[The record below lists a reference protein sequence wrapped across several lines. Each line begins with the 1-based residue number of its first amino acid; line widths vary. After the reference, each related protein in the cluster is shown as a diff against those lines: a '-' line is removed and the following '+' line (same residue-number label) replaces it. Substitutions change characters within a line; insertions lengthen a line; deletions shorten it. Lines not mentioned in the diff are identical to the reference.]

1 MKQMLF
7 ALLLIFVPAQAWS
20 GGCSCGSINSM
31 ITAAKME
38 TIQAVNA
45 HTAAEAEAIR
55 SEIVLTAQNVIGTIK
70 SESATIIRAIVALK
84 ESNAAALKGQG
95 MADESLKT
103 EDMYGKAAQPSGL
116 CGASTLGA
124 GIQLGARAGQELQAT
139 MREKQHDYGN
149 TQGARPVEFLQR
161 VLAEEHPSEQE
172 TLEALFPLQGTLTGE
187 QVAQAH
193 ESIKTLANP
202 RPLPVVTDEQKKT
215 AAGQTYG
222 GRPQDS

>member
-7 ALLLIFVPAQAWS
+7 ALLLIFVPAQAWA

-55 SEIVLTAQNVIGTIK
+55 SEIVLAAQNVIGTIK

-116 CGASTLGA
+116 CGASALGA

-139 MREKQHDYGN
+139 MREKHCSPCR
-149 TQGARPVEFLQR
+149 AR
-161 VLAEEHPSEQE
+161 
-172 TLEALFPLQGTLTGE
+172 
-187 QVAQAH
+187 
-193 ESIKTLANP
+193 
-202 RPLPVVTDEQKKT
+202 
-215 AAGQTYG
+215 
-222 GRPQDS
+222 

>member
-7 ALLLIFVPAQAWS
+7 ALLLIFVPAQAWA

-55 SEIVLTAQNVIGTIK
+55 SEIVLAAQNVIGTIK

-124 GIQLGARAGQELQAT
+124 GIQLGARAGQELQARPCVKSSMT
-139 MREKQHDYGN
+139 TAIPRASALWSFCNEFWRKN
-149 TQGARPVEFLQR
+149 TLRNRKHWKPCSPCRAR
-161 VLAEEHPSEQE
+161 
-172 TLEALFPLQGTLTGE
+172 
-187 QVAQAH
+187 
-193 ESIKTLANP
+193 
-202 RPLPVVTDEQKKT
+202 
-215 AAGQTYG
+215 
-222 GRPQDS
+222 

>member
-70 SESATIIRAIVALK
+70 SESATIIRAIVALRACLETHLSIMK
-84 ESNAAALKGQG
+84 RFNSMLA
-95 MADESLKT
+95 MA
-103 EDMYGKAAQPSGL
+103 
-116 CGASTLGA
+116 
-124 GIQLGARAGQELQAT
+124 I
-139 MREKQHDYGN
+139 
-149 TQGARPVEFLQR
+149 
-161 VLAEEHPSEQE
+161 
-172 TLEALFPLQGTLTGE
+172 
-187 QVAQAH
+187 
-193 ESIKTLANP
+193 
-202 RPLPVVTDEQKKT
+202 
-215 AAGQTYG
+215 
-222 GRPQDS
+222 